1 MSNLRDD
8 ETVKNLFL
16 FLDYF
21 KNWDDYFTL
30 ACAQCKHLKLRW
42 ITNLMNFVFPQPDF
56 GCLFSLVLTFF
67 ITLIISSETPQ
78 SLISLII
85 KDWPQLCRW
94 WGHSNL
100 LGLLYTEIIIMM
112 IIIIIRKNKSF
123 ISLTKSEI
131 NFCNSRN

>member
-1 MSNLRDD
+1 MSNLSDD

-100 LGLLYTEIIIMM
+100 LGLLYTEIIIIM
-112 IIIIIRKNKSF
+112 IIIIICKNKSF

>member
-1 MSNLRDD
+1 MSNLRED

-30 ACAQCKHLKLRW
+30 ACAQCKYLKLRW

-100 LGLLYTEIIIMM
+100 LGLLYTEIIIIM